1 MAVLLLPNDHT
12 FPVTAFVESAFVYL
26 MPFVSDGFDTLK
38 DTIFSCLCVQSDHLL
53 LKGIGVA
60 SWIYLMVIHGVLLR
74 QDNTLAELAG
84 CYLPALMALPADPTP
99 EDSNG
104 SCCQSLSCQNF
115 SDMFFQLLYKQVTP
129 TKRELLLWENVPQ
142 GVAAIFFLYLEGGS
156 LFVGVINL
164 AIPVGQVLATNV
176 FFRPLRDLVA
186 PKFAKKLSGFLSK
199 PDFLRAKLLWREARL
214 ASCRFA
220 RGSGFIS

>member
-1 MAVLLLPNDHT
+1 
-12 FPVTAFVESAFVYL
+12 
-26 MPFVSDGFDTLK
+26 
-38 DTIFSCLCVQSDHLL
+38 
-53 LKGIGVA
+53 
-60 SWIYLMVIHGVLLR
+60 
-74 QDNTLAELAG
+74 
-84 CYLPALMALPADPTP
+84 
-99 EDSNG
+99 
-104 SCCQSLSCQNF
+104 
-115 SDMFFQLLYKQVTP
+115 MFFQLLYKQVTP